1 MGTEVFS
8 PLFFYKYFF
17 IIFYAGNFLI
27 VQDPFLLYTSMDTH
41 LILPRIIAAVLS
53 LLDSVNLRNR
63 VYSQEQRIQR
73 LELAIEDIERINR
86 GSLHPNL
93 LIARICESSTKKDLE

>member
-1 MGTEVFS
+1 MTTSTVLARLIAG
-8 PLFFYKYFF
+8 
-17 IIFYAGNFLI
+17 II
-27 VQDPFLLYTSMDTH
+27 
-41 LILPRIIAAVLS
+41 S
-53 LLDSVNLRNR
+53 LLQASNLRNR

-73 LELAIEDIERINR
+73 LELALEDIERINR